1 MNQPAPTLNHSEEWQ
16 PFIDHVTGDA
26 AKKLAKLKN
35 GCNPTGEVDGI
46 LFHQMMDGLWRQGA
60 NSLHARFP
68 NQNEMVRR
76 YYLERITPL
85 LQESVF
91 WQRCATKP
99 RGYAGDYLMMDMIYG
114 NRPLPLG
121 NTSGFAAHLD
131 RWFLNTPTS
140 QACRHRHE
148 WLAGKL
154 AFGCA
159 QGVRRIASLA
169 CGPCRELATFLDRQG
184 ELRHPLEGDLFDFD
198 TEALD
203 YARRLLEPRL
213 GSQVRLEFQQANL
226 LKAIRQS
233 GQLGQ
238 PEQYDL
244 IYCSGFADYLGDV
257 ALRRLLKSVFEL
269 LKPGGV
275 LLLAQFL
282 DRHDHPDRN
291 AMQWSMD
298 WNLVYRTKHELQEAF
313 SKTPFGNQ
321 VQIEAEP
328 LGLIAFCEARRGKC

>member
-1 MNQPAPTLNHSEEWQ
+1 MNYFAPVLNDLEEWK
-16 PFIDHVTGDA
+16 PFIDHVTRDA
-26 AKKLAKLKN
+26 TRTIAALKD
-35 GCNPTGEVDGI
+35 GCTPDGEIAVPR
-46 LFHQMMDGLWRQGA
+46 FQQVMDDLWLNGA
-60 NSLHARFP
+60 NSLQAQFP
-68 NQNEMVRR
+68 NQNKMVRR
-76 YYLERITPL
+76 YYLERIAPL

-91 WQRCATKP
+91 WHRCTTKP

-114 NRPLPLG
+114 NRPLPVG
-121 NTSGFAAHLD
+121 STQAFSSHLD
-131 RWFLNTPTS
+131 RWFLNTPTA

-154 AFGCA
+154 ALGCA
-159 QGVRRIASLA
+159 DGVRKIASLA
-169 CGPCRELATFLDRQG
+169 CGPCRELATLLDRQG
-184 ELRHPLEGDLFDFD
+184 ELQHPLEGDLFDFD

-213 GSQVRLEFQQANL
+213 GSLVRLKFQQANL

-233 GQLGQ
+233 GQISP

-244 IYCSGFADYLGDV
+244 IYCSGFADYLSDV
-257 ALRRLLKSVFEL
+257 ALHRLLKSVYEL

-282 DRHDHPDRN
+282 DRPDHPDRS
-291 AMQWSMD
+291 AMQWGMD
-298 WNLVYRTKHELQEAF
+298 WNLVYRTKPELQTAF
-313 SKTPFGNQ
+313 AQSPFGNQ

-328 LGLIAFCEARRGKC
+328 LGLIAFCEVRRTQ